1 MLLLC
6 QFINYQFVNLSQ
18 KYALEQSL
26 SVCLSQKSYNKRE
39 VRMAVR
45 GGVSHNIKKT
55 CISHK
60 IDE

>member
-1 MLLLC
+1 M
-6 QFINYQFVNLSQ
+6 NLSQ

-26 SVCLSQKSYNKRE
+26 SLCLSHKSYNKKE
-39 VRMAVR
+39 ARMAVM
-45 GGVSHNIKKT
+45 GGGGHNIKKA